1 MGLTTPLQGRMTTT
15 NNRAHRS
22 PGLFGPEALEE
33 RVEMRTITIRPLIA
47 LFGVTS
53 ALVLFLS
60 VPSVSASS
68 GVLAAKSAHASKT
81 GCSQLTKAQIQPLI
95 VHPITKV
102 TVKAVT
108 ALEYTGSPKRVGQK
122 CIFAA
127 GPGDSEALTVTVVDG
142 PVSANAYT
150 GDLQGLGSGPVAVHG
165 VGSKAVRAQVDA
177 KGAAATTTLSA
188 LKGKTYC
195 SVSPG
200 DGDIP
205 GVAQLEDAAGDSADI
220 GNKAYAEIAAAIGTV
235 CNRIFGSGNTT
246 PDLTGLTQAGAAAAA
261 APTTTTTFP
270 TGLNVQP

>member
-1 MGLTTPLQGRMTTT
+1 MKII
-15 NNRAHRS
+15 AS
-22 PGLFGPEALEE
+22 
-33 RVEMRTITIRPLIA
+33 RPLIA
-47 LFGVTS
+47 LFSVSS
-53 ALVLFLS
+53 AMVLFLS
-60 VPSVSASS
+60 VSSASAGTS
-68 GVLAAKSAHASKT
+68 VLAAKSAHASKT
-81 GCSQLTKAQIQPLI
+81 GCSQLTEAQIQPLI

-108 ALEYTGSPKRVGQK
+108 ALEYTGSTKRVGQK

-127 GPGDSEALTVTVVDG
+127 GPGDSEALTVTVVSG

-150 GDLQGLGSGPVAVHG
+150 GDLQGLDGAVAVRG
-165 VGSKAVRAQVDA
+165 VGTKAVRAPVNA

>member
-1 MGLTTPLQGRMTTT
+1 
-15 NNRAHRS
+15 
-22 PGLFGPEALEE
+22 
-33 RVEMRTITIRPLIA
+33 MRIITIRPLIA

-108 ALEYTGSPKRVGQK
+108 ALEYTGSAKRVGQQ

-127 GPGDSEALTVTVVDG
+127 GPDDSEALTVTVISG

-150 GDLQGLGSGPVAVHG
+150 GDLQGLDGAVAVHG
-165 VGSKAVRAQVDA
+165 VGTKAVRASVNA
-177 KGAAATTTLSA
+177 KGAAQTTTLSA

-195 SVSPG
+195 SVTPE
-200 DGDIP
+200 DGAIP
-205 GVAQLEDAAGDSADI
+205 GEAQLEDAAGDSPDI

-246 PDLTGLTQAGAAAAA
+246 PDLTGLTRAGAAAAA